1 MAYGIQVDGLN
12 ITNSAFSVITKGVL
26 TSATTVTLTK
36 SNYANVTEFEVIFT
50 PTGIRDTSREELRP
64 TSSQTSTNITITQP
78 SNGSNHQYLVLGR

>member
-36 SNYANVTEFEVIFT
+36 SNYANVTEFQVVFT
-50 PTGIRDTSREELRP
+50 PTGIRDTSEEELRP
-64 TSSQTSTNITITQP
+64 TSSQNSSTITITQP
-78 SNGSNHQYLVLGR
+78 SNGTPHQYLVLGR